1 MALLYY
7 YYFAMVYQCY
17 LESWSPRSVSSITR
31 PIIATKPH
39 PHPPTPPSFFVFIC
53 CLFEGTYSL
62 PYYFAQL
69 FSRLIGPT
77 CSGFV
82 CMLARERKKKKK
94 QQQTILVIRSSSP
107 HPSCLV
113 VSALFHF
120 FFTHTIIITIFLLFF
135 LFFSFACFADSL
147 IAWEFIKN

>member
-1 MALLYY
+1 VALLYYY

-39 PHPPTPPSFFVFIC
+39 PHPPTPFFVFIC
-53 CLFEGTYSL
+53 CLLEGTYSL

-82 CMLARERKKKKK
+82 CMLAKERKKKKE
-94 QQQTILVIRSSSP
+94 TTTNNIGYTYCSSSP

-120 FFTHTIIITIFLLFF
+120 FFTHTIIITIFLLFV
-135 LFFSFACFADSL
+135 FFHLRVLL
-147 IAWEFIKN
+147 IL